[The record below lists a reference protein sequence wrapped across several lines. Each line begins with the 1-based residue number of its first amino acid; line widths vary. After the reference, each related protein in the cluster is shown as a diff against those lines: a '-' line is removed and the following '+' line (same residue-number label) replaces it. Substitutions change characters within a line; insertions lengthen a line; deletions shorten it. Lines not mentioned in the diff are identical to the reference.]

1 MSLRQLMVAK
11 DISEALQVK
20 AFLQSRGIS
29 VTVPDAHFNTIL
41 HYVQGSRIM
50 TDAANYESAIQA
62 LREINV
68 TAVKGFTPKA
78 KEEGVKKLNRALG
91 ASLLGIL
98 GIPFIPNFY
107 SLYLL
112 FQFPRIYSLKFLA
125 TLFINIATVG
135 VWIYG
140 AMEYFKSV

>member
-20 AFLQSRGIS
+20 AFLQSKGIS
-29 VTVPDAHFNTIL
+29 VNVPDEHFNTIV

-50 TDAANYESAIQA
+50 INESQYEMAIRF

-68 TAVKGFTPKA
+68 TTAAGVSPKVQ
-78 KEEGVKKLNRALG
+78 EGAVKKLNQALG

-112 FQFPRIYSLKFLA
+112 GKFPRIYNAKFLI
-125 TLFINIATVG
+125 TLLINAASIGIWVF
-135 VWIYG
+135 G
-140 AMEYFKSV
+140 AVEYFKVK

>member
-20 AFLQSRGIS
+20 AFLESRGIS
-29 VTVPDAHFNTIL
+29 VSVPDAHFNTIV
-41 HYVQGSRIM
+41 HYVQGSRVLIE
-50 TDAANYESAIQA
+50 DNDYETAIKA
-62 LREINV
+62 LREINLS
-68 TAVKGFTPKA
+68 TVKGFTPKTE
-78 KEEGVKKLNRALG
+78 EEGVKKLNRALG

-112 FQFPRIYSLKFLA
+112 FKFPRVYNTKFLL
-125 TLFINIATVG
+125 TLLMNMGAISI
-135 VWIYG
+135 WIFG
-140 AMEYFKSV
+140 IIEYAYK